1 MGVTITVIGANEDSD
16 EYLAA
21 VRLKKIIQIDLP
33 KDAIGEILLFASAT
47 LMGQEVKDI
56 DLLMVGVL
64 QNYTANLAFYENE
77 SEYIKADVDICSF
90 CTTIEIKSHGINGIS
105 RLGTDFFVKYGEK
118 KHCVTEQSNKQKTS
132 TMNFFNR
139 VLSVSPYITN
149 VIWFVSAQ
157 PQEIKDLL
165 MVESKEMPANILGS
179 EFSFNELL
187 QKLVWQRKPYN
198 FHGKHRF
205 DSNYGMCTVKDLER
219 ALNIFQREKETIG
232 ELTRQKIECISN
244 NSININNIGL
254 QDEKMTILRGRAGTG
269 KTIALIQAAIKLIDE
284 DYARV
289 QILTYNKALVSDIRR
304 LLAFAEFPDLFE
316 EKCLAINT
324 MQSYFFR
331 LINTCLYEGKLDG
344 SRFLSE
350 YDNLLKEIIDFIDSD
365 LEAKN
370 YIEELG
376 SQSAY
381 LNWDYILI
389 DEAQDWSDLEQ
400 ELIIKLYS
408 PDKIVVADGGQQFVR
423 NVKICDWSIV
433 KNRSNTKLKYCLR
446 QKSNLTSFVNHYTE
460 LVNPGYNKIISS
472 GKMPGGK
479 VEIIDVQSDYLS
491 LLKEEID
498 KMKELGNVEYDF
510 LCIVPHTLVNKDGRM
525 SFKLTDKFE
534 KKDIFCWDGT
544 NEDIRGNVPLTSD
557 EIRVIQYDSARGL
570 EGWTVC
576 CLGFD
581 TFISEKIQL
590 FRPSTVANTL
600 LLESEEDQLH
610 KYILN
615 WVLIPL
621 TRAID
626 TLIIVLDNP
635 QSKVALNLKAIAE
648 KYPDY
653 VTWR

>member
-1 MGVTITVIGANEDSD
+1 M
-16 EYLAA
+16 
-21 VRLKKIIQIDLP
+21 
-33 KDAIGEILLFASAT
+33 
-47 LMGQEVKDI
+47 
-56 DLLMVGVL
+56 
-64 QNYTANLAFYENE
+64 
-77 SEYIKADVDICSF
+77 
-90 CTTIEIKSHGINGIS
+90 
-105 RLGTDFFVKYGEK
+105 
-118 KHCVTEQSNKQKTS
+118 
-132 TMNFFNR
+132 
-139 VLSVSPYITN
+139 
-149 VIWFVSAQ
+149 
-157 PQEIKDLL
+157 
-165 MVESKEMPANILGS
+165 
-179 EFSFNELL
+179 
-187 QKLVWQRKPYN
+187 
-198 FHGKHRF
+198 
-205 DSNYGMCTVKDLER
+205 
-219 ALNIFQREKETIG
+219 
-232 ELTRQKIECISN
+232 
-244 NSININNIGL
+244 
-254 QDEKMTILRGRAGTG
+254 
-269 KTIALIQAAIKLIDE
+269 
-284 DYARV
+284 
-289 QILTYNKALVSDIRR
+289 
-304 LLAFAEFPDLFE
+304 
-316 EKCLAINT
+316 
-324 MQSYFFR
+324 
-331 LINTCLYEGKLDG
+331 
-344 SRFLSE
+344 
-350 YDNLLKEIIDFIDSD
+350 
-365 LEAKN
+365 
-370 YIEELG
+370 
-376 SQSAY
+376 
-381 LNWDYILI
+381 
-389 DEAQDWSDLEQ
+389 
-400 ELIIKLYS
+400 
-408 PDKIVVADGGQQFVR
+408 VADGGQQFVR

>member
-1 MGVTITVIGANEDSD
+1 MGVTITVLGANEDSD

-21 VRLKKIIQIDLP
+21 IRLKKIIQNDLP
-33 KDAIGEILLFASAT
+33 KESIGEILLFASAT

-64 QNYTANLAFYENE
+64 KNYVANLAFYEND
-77 SEYIKADVDICSF
+77 SEYVKADVDICSF
-90 CTTIEIKSHGINGIS
+90 CTTIEIKSHSIDGIS

-149 VIWFVSAQ
+149 VIWFISAQ
-157 PQEIKDLL
+157 PHEIKDLL
-165 MVESKEMPANILGS
+165 MVESKEMPANVLAS
-179 EFSFNELL
+179 EFLFNELL
-187 QKLVWQRKPYN
+187 QKFVWQRRPYKY
-198 FHGKHRF
+198 HGKYRF

-219 ALNIFQREKETIG
+219 ALNMFQREKETIG
-232 ELTRQKIECISN
+232 ELTRQKIESISN
-244 NSININNIGL
+244 SSINVSNIGL
-254 QDEKMTILRGRAGTG
+254 LDKKMTVLRGRAGTG
-269 KTIALIQAAIKLIDE
+269 KTIVLIQAAIKLIDE
-284 DYARV
+284 EYARV

-304 LLAFAEFPDLFE
+304 LLAFAELPDMFE

-324 MQSYFFR
+324 MQSYFFC

-350 YDNLLKEIIDFIDSD
+350 YDELLKEIIDFIDSD
-365 LEAKN
+365 EEARN

-376 SQSAY
+376 NQSTY

-400 ELIIKLYS
+400 ELIVKLYN

-433 KNRSNTKLKYCLR
+433 KNRTNTKLKYCLR

-460 LVNPGYNKIISS
+460 LINPGYNKIISA
-472 GKMPGGK
+472 GKMTGGK
-479 VEIIDVQSDYLS
+479 VEIINSKSDYLA
-491 LLKEEID
+491 LIKKEINR
-498 KMKELGNVEYDF
+498 MKELGNVEYDF
-510 LCIVPHTLVNKDGRM
+510 LCIVPHTLVNKESQT
-525 SFKLTDKFE
+525 SFKLIDKFE
-534 KKDIFCWDGT
+534 HYDIFCWDGT
-544 NEDIRGNVPLTSD
+544 NEDIRGTVPLTSD

-570 EGWTVC
+570 EGWAVC

-581 TFISEKIQL
+581 TFISEKMQL
-590 FRPSTVANTL
+590 FKPGTVANTL
-600 LLESEEDQLH
+600 LLESEEDQLR

-615 WVLIPL
+615 WVLIPF

-635 QSKVALNLKAIAE
+635 ESEVAFKLKTIAE
-648 KYPDY
+648 EHPDY